1 VQLDS
6 AGTAVVS
13 ADVDEGDLV
22 TLTSDDDGVV
32 IHQDAFSSII
42 VGPDPVVVTAPIGTR
57 SANVSVKRVDVTDV
71 SAATPEGAPTPTI
84 TGRLEAG
91 DVHAFRMTAADYR
104 LMSSDVGY
112 ALTTEELDENGE
124 WIYVDDGDIDDDDL
138 VIVAITYDTETE
150 FTDEGDD
157 RYTISF
163 APASGGFAGPDPA
176 TLTVGLD
183 DYFDAGEPLAVV
195 EGRPVDLTIDATA
208 GVTAVLSCDSGQ
220 FEDEQNADED
230 EYDYGY
236 SYGRTIDVI
245 PGTPSVTR
253 LDPTETE
260 VCTVSLSPD
269 YSMLDEDSGDAAID
283 VTLRLTPA
291 G

>member
-1 VQLDS
+1 
-6 AGTAVVS
+6 
-13 ADVDEGDLV
+13 
-22 TLTSDDDGVV
+22 
-32 IHQDAFSSII
+32 
-42 VGPDPVVVTAPIGTR
+42 
-57 SANVSVKRVDVTDV
+57 
-71 SAATPEGAPTPTI
+71 
-84 TGRLEAG
+84 
-91 DVHAFRMTAADYR
+91 M
-104 LMSSDVGY
+104 
-112 ALTTEELDENGE
+112 
-124 WIYVDDGDIDDDDL
+124 
-138 VIVAITYDTETE
+138 AITYDTETE

-260 VCTVSLSPD
+260 VCTVSLSG
-269 YSMLDEDSGDAAID
+269 LLHAGRGQRRRHRRDAAAHSGG
-283 VTLRLTPA
+283 VTAAITSRTAGRRRPRPTTGVRQGSSWQRLATTGPVRSPSSAAVDRPCSSKKRGTVHPRGLHSTVAEPVLRDDAGRVGPDLGVDPHPA
-291 G
+291 RRASTSGCRARASGRHRR